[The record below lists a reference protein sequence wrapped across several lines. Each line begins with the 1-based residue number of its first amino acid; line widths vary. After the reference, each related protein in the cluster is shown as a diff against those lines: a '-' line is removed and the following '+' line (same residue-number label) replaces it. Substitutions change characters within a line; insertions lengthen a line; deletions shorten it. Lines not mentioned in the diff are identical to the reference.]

1 MILSRTYRILI
12 VMLLALALPG
22 ASSFCAHA
30 EDEVVTSAAIQ
41 PVSPVQTDSVS
52 AHTGLEMPSDSAA
65 RADAAPMVAEIAP
78 EAEPFNPKKM
88 VMEHLADSYDWH
100 ITTFKGHHI
109 SIPLPVIVK
118 SSTGWHVFMSNR
130 ITEGGTYKGLYI
142 AKEGSHEGKI
152 VEDVDGDQRRPIDIS
167 LTKTACGILV
177 VCAIMLVLFLT
188 AARAYRKRNEVDY
201 CPKGLAGLLEWL
213 IDSILDSVIKPCVGE
228 NYLKFA
234 PYLLTA
240 FFFIFCSNLLGL
252 VPFFPGGANIT
263 GNIAV
268 TLVLAV
274 ATFLAVNLFGTK
286 EYYKEIF
293 WPDVPVFLKAIP
305 LMPVIEFIGI
315 FTKPF
320 ALMMRL
326 FANIMAGHSII
337 LSISCIIFATAHL
350 GAAVNGS
357 MTAISVLFMVFMN
370 CLELLVAFL
379 QAYVFTM
386 LSSVFIGLA
395 QVKHEE

>member
-1 MILSRTYRILI
+1 MKGRLTYKF
-12 VMLLALALPG
+12 LLVALLVLALP
-22 ASSFCAHA
+22 F
-30 EDEVVTSAAIQ
+30 V
-41 PVSPVQTDSVS
+41 
-52 AHTGLEMPSDSAA
+52 A
-65 RADAAPMVAEIAP
+65 RAGEAQEEEFVPKEMVL
-78 EAEPFNPKKM
+78 
-88 VMEHLADSYDWH
+88 EHLADSYDWH
-100 ITTFKGHHI
+100 ITTVKGKHV

-118 SSTGWHVFMSNR
+118 SSTGWHVFLSDK
-130 ITEGGTYKGLYI
+130 ITEEGSEYEGLYI
-142 AKEGSHEGKI
+142 AREGKFKDKI
-152 VEDVDGDQRRPIDIS
+152 VEEIDGQQRRPLDIS
-167 LTKTACGILV
+167 LTKTACGILI
-177 VCAIMLVLFLT
+177 VCVLMLVLFLS
-188 AARAYRKRNEVDY
+188 AARAYKGRGEVDY

-213 IDSILDSVIKPCVGE
+213 IDSLLDSVIKPCVGE
-228 NYLKFA
+228 NYLKFS

-240 FFFIFCSNLLGL
+240 FFFIFISNLLGL

-293 WPDVPVFLKAIP
+293 WPDVPIFLKAIP

-357 MTAISVLFMVFMN
+357 MTALSVFFMVFMN

-395 QVKHEE
+395 QVKHE

>member
-1 MILSRTYRILI
+1 MRNLRLYGVLL
-12 VMLLALALPG
+12 VMLLALVLPLG
-22 ASSFCAHA
+22 AQAQESEEF
-30 EDEVVTSAAIQ
+30 
-41 PVSPVQTDSVS
+41 SPK
-52 AHTGLEMPSDSAA
+52 EM
-65 RADAAPMVAEIAP
+65 VL
-78 EAEPFNPKKM
+78 
-88 VMEHLADSYDWH
+88 EHLADSYDWH
-100 ITTFKGHHI
+100 ITSFKGRHI

-118 SSTGWHVFMSNR
+118 SSTGWHIFMSDR
-130 ITEGGTYKGLYI
+130 ITEEGSEYEGLYI
-142 AKEGSHEGKI
+142 ASDGKYKGKI
-152 VEDVDGDQRRPIDIS
+152 VEDAGGQQRRPLDIS

-177 VCAIMLVLFLT
+177 VCAIMLALFLS
-188 AARAYRKRNEVDY
+188 AARAYKKRDEVDY

-213 IDSILDSVIKPCVGE
+213 IESILDSVIKPCVGE
-228 NYLKFA
+228 NYLRFA

-268 TLVLAV
+268 TMVLAL

-293 WPDVPVFLKAIP
+293 WPEVPIFLKAIP

-337 LSISCIIFATAHL
+337 LSISCIIFATVHL